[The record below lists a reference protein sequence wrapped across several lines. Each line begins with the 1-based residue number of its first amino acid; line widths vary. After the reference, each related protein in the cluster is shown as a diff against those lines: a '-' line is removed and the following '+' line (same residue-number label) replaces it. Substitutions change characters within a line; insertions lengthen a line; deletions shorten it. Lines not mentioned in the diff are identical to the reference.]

1 MSTERNI
8 DTARIFYEAWNDPD
22 PERGAAVIADD
33 HQFVDVPRSQRLIG
47 PHGYRRDY
55 YRWRTAFPDG
65 RVEIVNVIAA
75 GDDVLVEF
83 INRGTNTGPISTAQ
97 GDFPATNRCIE
108 VSYCSVMRIEDG
120 KVVSGRDYYHLYTIL
135 WQLDLII

>member
-1 MSTERNI
+1 MSAERNI
-8 DTARIFYEAWNDPD
+8 DIARIFHEAWNDPD

-33 HQFVDVPRSQRLIG
+33 CQFVDVPRSEKLIG
-47 PHGYRRDY
+47 PDGYRRDY

-75 GDDVLVEF
+75 GDDVVVEF

-97 GDFPATNRCIE
+97 GDFPATNRRIE
-108 VSYCSVMRIEDG
+108 VPYCSVMRIQAG
-120 KVVSGRDYYHLYTIL
+120 KVVSGCDYYDVRTIL
-135 WQLDLII
+135 RQLGLLT